1 MAEAALFGVASEIIK
16 RVGSLVV
23 KEIADLWGLK
33 DELEKLVVIVST
45 IQNVLLDAEE
55 AYEKNHQ
62 VKSWLMELK
71 QVMYDAD
78 DLLDEYT
85 AEALKRQIL
94 ASGDA
99 ANKEVSKNFHLVF
112 SSMKDF
118 ILAIKTRHK
127 MKSIRERLDCMAAN
141 RKFHLAEYPFE
152 TRFVAREREQTHSY
166 VRAEEVIGRDDD
178 KNAILKF
185 LLTPSHIQ
193 DDVSI
198 ISIIGIGG
206 LGKTTLAQL
215 VCNDELV
222 KKNFEIHMWVCIS
235 DIFDIRLILEKMIK
249 SATEKDLPQ
258 NMEIDQLQK
267 LFRRKIEGKKY
278 ILVLDDVWNEIPKK
292 WLDLRGLL
300 MGGARGS
307 KVLITTRSKLVAD
320 SAGAD
325 SLYFLGGLSRNQS
338 WSLLKQMAFRR
349 QEQELNDPRL
359 KEMGL
364 EIVDKCSGVPLA
376 IRSVGRVLY
385 SKRTVAEWS
394 DFKNSKLA
402 KVALQEDGIIP
413 ILKLSYDHLPSHL
426 KQCFAY
432 SSIFPKDYR
441 IDRMALINLWMAQ
454 GFIPSSD
461 VDPNKE
467 RLGNEYFMD
476 LLWRSFFQDVQED
489 ELGNIVNFKMHDLM
503 HDLAQLVAG
512 TECMIVDFSSGK
524 LDKRVRHVSY
534 SCNFDLSWTRGTS
547 YSGADKL
554 RSFLLLNQSPFHSV
568 PNKPFYDTVVGSFR
582 GLRSLNMSN
591 SGVTML
597 PVSISNLTLILTSC
611 YNLEKLPTHM
621 EKLINLRHLDIDRC
635 ANLKQVSCGLGK
647 LQSLQ
652 SLGTGGITISRQS
665 CWLTELKDLNNLHG
679 ELRIVDLGHDDDA
692 TLEWKDVNLK
702 DKRNLQS
709 LVVEWGPESHEDEGV
724 LNDVKMLEDIK
735 GLWSLKQLMIE
746 WYGGARFPNWM
757 MQDLRSYLPNLV
769 KIRLDSC
776 FRCQYLPPLHQLA
789 CLKDLYLGDLSDI
802 ECIIEFGEV
811 EVRPSGGDFFPVLAE
826 LWIVN
831 MPNLKK
837 WWRKEE
843 ASKELLPSIPHLS
856 YLVILDCPNLLSLPL
871 LPSLEKL
878 DVYGVNEKLL
888 SPQMST
894 AESSSSLCRLKKL
907 RIGEV
912 HKLESLSEKWL
923 QNLTSLEFMWISDC
937 PRLMS
942 LSQGLPHLSSLEILG
957 ISNCKDID
965 FKEVESGSSVQSKG
979 FLNLRSVTIKEAAKP
994 DCLPQRFELFP
1005 NLEKLEIES
1014 CSGLV
1019 SLPESIGNLQ
1029 SLKRLR
1035 IFDCQQLT
1043 SLPTAVSSLAGL
1055 QELELSS
1062 CPRVMEKMPSRERRR
1077 SA

>member
-1 MAEAALFGVASEIIK
+1 MAEAALFSVASEIIK
-16 RVGSLVV
+16 RVGSLIVN
-23 KEIADLWGLK
+23 EIAELWGLK
-33 DELEKLVVIVST
+33 DELEKLVVVVST
-45 IQNVLLDAEE
+45 IRNVLLDAEE

-62 VKSWLMELK
+62 VKSWLVELK

-78 DLLDEYT
+78 DLLDECT
-85 AEALKRQIL
+85 TEALRRQIS

-99 ANKEVSKNFHLVF
+99 ADKGVIKNFHLIF

-127 MKSIRERLDCMAAN
+127 IKGIRERLDRIAAN

-152 TRFVAREREQTHSY
+152 TRLVVREREQTHSF

-178 KNAILKF
+178 KIAILKF
-185 LLTPSHIQ
+185 LLTPSNTQ
-193 DDVSI
+193 ENVSI

-235 DIFDIRLILEKMIK
+235 DVFDVKLIIEKMIK
-249 SATEKDLPQ
+249 SATDKDLPQ

-267 LFRRKIEGKKY
+267 LFRREIEGKTY
-278 ILVLDDVWNEIPKK
+278 MLVLDDVWNEIPTK

-307 KVLITTRSKLVAD
+307 KILITTRSKLVAD

-325 SLYFLGGLSRNQS
+325 ILYFLGGLSRNQS

-349 QEQELNDPRL
+349 QEQELNDPHL
-359 KEMGL
+359 KEIGL

-385 SKRTVAEWS
+385 SKTTLAEWS

-402 KVALQEDGIIP
+402 K
-413 ILKLSYDHLPSHL
+413 
-426 KQCFAY
+426 
-432 SSIFPKDYR
+432 
-441 IDRMALINLWMAQ
+441 

-461 VDPNKE
+461 MDPNKE

-512 TECMIVDFSSGK
+512 TECMIVDLSSGK
-524 LDKRVRHVSY
+524 LDKRVRHVSH
-534 SCNFDLSWTRGTS
+534 SSNFDLSWTRETS

-554 RSFLLLNQSPFHSV
+554 RSFLLLNQSPFHSM
-568 PNKPFYDTVVGSFR
+568 PNKLFYDTAIGSFR

-597 PVSISNLTLILTSC
+597 PISISNLVHLRYLDISWNPDITLLPNTITDLLNLQTLILTSC
-611 YNLEKLPTHM
+611 YNLQNLPTQM
-621 EKLINLRHLDIDRC
+621 EKLINLRCLDIDGC
-635 ANLKQVSCGLGK
+635 ANLKQVPCGLGK

-652 SLGTGGITISRQS
+652 SLGKGGITISRQS
-665 CWLTELKDLNNLHG
+665 CWLTELKDLNNLDG
-679 ELRIVDLGHDDDA
+679 ELRLVDLGHDDDA
-692 TLEWKDVNLK
+692 TLEWKGVNLK
-702 DKRNLQS
+702 DKQNLQS
-709 LVVEWGPESHEDEGV
+709 LIVEWGPESHENEGV
-724 LNDVKMLEDIK
+724 LNDVMMLEDIK
-735 GLWSLKQLMIE
+735 ALWSLKQLMIE
-746 WYGGARFPNWM
+746 WYGGARFPKWM
-757 MQDLRSYLPNLV
+757 VDDLMSYLPNLV
-769 KIRLDSC
+769 KVRLDSC
-776 FRCQYLPPLHQLA
+776 FRCQHLPPLHQLA
-789 CLKDLYLGDLSDI
+789 YLKDLYLGDLSNI
-802 ECIIEFGEV
+802 ECIIECEGV
-811 EVRPSGGDFFPVLAE
+811 AEVRPSGCDFFPVLAQ

-856 YLVILDCPNLLSLPL
+856 YLVILDCPHLLSMPL

-888 SPQMST
+888 SPQSST

-912 HKLESLSEKWL
+912 LKMESLSGKWL

-937 PRLMS
+937 PKLMS
-942 LSQGLPHLSSLEILG
+942 LSQGLSHLSSLEILG

-965 FKEVESGSSVQSKG
+965 FKEVDSGSSMQSKG
-979 FLNLRSVTIKEAAKP
+979 FLNLRSMTIKEAAKP
-994 DCLPQRFELFP
+994 DCLPQRLEQFP

-1029 SLKRLR
+1029 SLQRLR
-1035 IFDCQQLT
+1035 IFDCQKLI
-1043 SLPTAVSSLAGL
+1043 SLPTAVSSLTGL
-1055 QELELSS
+1055 QELELSG
-1062 CPRVMEKMPSRERRR
+1062 CPIVMAKMPRRECIRL
-1077 SA
+1077 A